1 MAAHRSSVRI
11 SVGLATALGLLVFF
25 PPRAFAAETAR
36 SIGSLT
42 PDQRNHLPD
51 NTQVTLPRRGTV
63 TLGTLRAEHRARLD
77 RFSRAGMWGKRVAER
92 MALSK
97 PKALSSASAT
107 AIHGSSTLPPGAIQN
122 SSVVAQGGANTKS
135 VTNANAAGQPPQ
147 KQGGGVSLS
156 KAGAG
161 GGSRVAAP
169 PPSDLNGPAKHT
181 NIFQWTLIARPSHNG
196 PLPLDYVAFC
206 NAVTASACIYVP
218 PNTTFTT
225 YTPNP
230 NGYNRFL
237 IDVDPLITDP
247 GVCFSFGGVLDG
259 QQQCEFTY
267 FWVQQISF
275 KPGLTPAIVAYCPE
289 SGGDYNPKPQ
299 LGWILA
305 FANMDAAPNGATTW
319 TGSTPQTCVLQAW
332 ISQ

>member
-1 MAAHRSSVRI
+1 MSSSTSVRAL
-11 SVGLATALGLLVFF
+11 VCLAASLGLLCFS
-25 PPRAFAAETAR
+25 PLRSLGNESAR

-97 PKALSSASAT
+97 PNALSRASAP
-107 AIHGSSTLPPGAIQN
+107 AIHGPSAPPGAIQN
-122 SSVVAQGGANTKS
+122 SPVVAQGGANTKS
-135 VTNANAAGQPPQ
+135 VTNANAAGQLPQ

-161 GGSRVAAP
+161 GGSRVGAP

-181 NIFQWTLIARPSHNG
+181 NIFQWTLIARPSYNG

-275 KPGLTPAIVAYCPE
+275 SPGLTPSIVAYCPE
-289 SGGDYNPKPQ
+289 PNADYNPKPQ

-319 TGSTPQTCVLQAW
+319 TGATPQTCVLQAW

>member
-1 MAAHRSSVRI
+1 
-11 SVGLATALGLLVFF
+11 
-25 PPRAFAAETAR
+25 
-36 SIGSLT
+36 
-42 PDQRNHLPD
+42 
-51 NTQVTLPRRGTV
+51 
-63 TLGTLRAEHRARLD
+63 
-77 RFSRAGMWGKRVAER
+77 MWGKRVAER

-97 PKALSSASAT
+97 PNPLSSASAT
-107 AIHGSSTLPPGAIQN
+107 ALHSPSAVPPGTIQN
-122 SSVVAQGGANTKS
+122 SPVVAQGGANTKS
-135 VTNANAAGQPPQ
+135 VTKANAAGQPPQ

-156 KAGAG
+156 KT
-161 GGSRVAAP
+161 
-169 PPSDLNGPAKHT
+169 PSDLNGPAKHT
-181 NIFQWTLIARPSHNG
+181 NIVQWTLIARPSYNG
-196 PLPLDYVAFC
+196 PLPLDYVQFC

-275 KPGLTPAIVAYCPE
+275 KPGLTPSIVAYCAEP
-289 SGGDYNPKPQ
+289 GGDYNPKPQ

-305 FANMDAAPNGATTW
+305 FANMEAAPNGATTW
-319 TGSTPQTCVLQAW
+319 TAATPQTCVLQAW